1 MKKPIVIIHDNANG
15 SAGSKRCKDSAV
27 AQQLTVANATNAQM
41 EKILANLFCPIS
53 KIIFAA
59 MFPMVSI

>member
-1 MKKPIVIIHDNANG
+1 MVAQEV
-15 SAGSKRCKDSAV
+15 KDSAV